1 MGMQEK
7 SIKIV
12 HATGC
17 ELPQTRRYFMIRA
30 LITLLFSLIIVVLPV
45 YAGHSFQNRVS
56 LGIKQEKT
64 IAPFGIKIKFVD
76 VIEDSR
82 CPEGRVCVWAGN
94 AKVKIQVRSDRQ
106 RPVELEVNSTIQ
118 PQVVNYGRYEI
129 RLAALEPRPGADN
142 GETAPKNYVATFTIR
157 RLVK

>member
-1 MGMQEK
+1 M
-7 SIKIV
+7 
-12 HATGC
+12 
-17 ELPQTRRYFMIRA
+17 TRS
-30 LITLLFSLIIVVLPV
+30 LITLLFSLIIAVMPA
-45 YAGHSFQNRVS
+45 YAAHCFQNKVS
-56 LGIKQEKT
+56 LGIKQEKAV
-64 IAPFGIKIKFVD
+64 APFGIKIKFVD

-142 GETAPKNYVATFTIR
+142 GKPAANNYIATFTIR